1 VQGWEDGR
9 MMIKKI
15 LIVDDSPVSIKILKS
30 CIPKD
35 RGYELFDAADGRAG
49 VEAFGRVRPELTFM
63 DLTMPVMNGFEA
75 LQEIIGIDERA
86 IVVVATADV
95 QIKAITRAHD
105 LGAFSVVRKP
115 PTRETVTAV
124 IDEVEKTLRER
135 G

>member
-1 VQGWEDGR
+1 

-15 LIVDDSPVSIKILKS
+15 LIIDDSPVSIKILKS
-30 CIPKD
+30 CIPRD
-35 RGYELFDAADGRAG
+35 RGYEFFAAAD
-49 VEAFGRVRPELTFM
+49 GRVRPELTFM

-95 QIKAITRAHD
+95 QIKAISRAHD

>member
-1 VQGWEDGR
+1 MQGWEDGR

-35 RGYELFDAADGRAG
+35 RGYEFFDAADGRHG
-49 VEAFGRVRPELTFM
+49 VEAFRRIRPELTFM
-63 DLTMPVMNGFEA
+63 DLTMPVMNGFDA
-75 LQEIIGIDERA
+75 LQEIIAIDERA

-95 QIKAITRAHD
+95 QVRAIARAHE
-105 LGAFSVVRKP
+105 LGAFSVLRKP
-115 PTRETVTAV
+115 PRKDNVAAV
-124 IDEVEKTLRER
+124 IDQVEAALKER